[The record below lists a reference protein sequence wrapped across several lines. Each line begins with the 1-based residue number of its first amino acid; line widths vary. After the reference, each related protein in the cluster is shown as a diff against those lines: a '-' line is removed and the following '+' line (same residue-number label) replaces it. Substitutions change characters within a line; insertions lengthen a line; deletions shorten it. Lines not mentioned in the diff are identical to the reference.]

1 MNGRGGQG
9 VDNGGSGADGAVRII
24 WPGDTRQF
32 PNTNCG
38 IDMVA
43 VPTLDI
49 TAHSTPSGTP
59 SGSVTWNITDNGGST
74 VLETG
79 IVWGLPGQ
87 DTYLDSVNICDGT
100 STTAQRSAIL
110 VGGTCGG
117 DFVTGLT
124 GSQTLT
130 FNSYLFDN
138 ETISIRAY
146 ARNEAGVAY
155 SPTTLSWTPSIC
167 LAEGTLITLADG
179 STKTIENI
187 DMSDSL
193 RVWDFDKGMFT
204 ESNPLWIKVEETTT
218 QYNLLSFSDGST
230 LKTINQHRIFN
241 KEKGMF
247 THPMTEDTPIG
258 TTTVNVFGEEVTLVD
273 KRVVVDEINYYNVVT
288 NYHMNLY
295 ADGILTSLRFNN
307 IYPITDM
314 KFVKDGRVL
323 RLLSEFA
330 DIDGRWVNGL
340 RLQEQTHAVE
350 FIQKYVARL
359 EQAEQETC
367 FV

>member
-1 MNGRGGQG
+1 MPLIIEGGIT
-9 VDNGGSGADGAVRII
+9 VGGSITIKAEAE
-24 WPGDTRQF
+24 
-32 PNTNCG
+32 
-38 IDMVA
+38 A

-49 TAHSTPSGTP
+49 TAHNTPSGTP
-59 SGSVTWNITDNGGST
+59 SGSITWNITDNGGST

-100 STTAQRSAIL
+100 STTAQRSAIRA
-110 VGGTCGG
+110 G
-117 DFVTGLT
+117 DICSNPFTTGLT
-124 GSQTLT
+124 GTQTLT

-146 ARNEAGVAY
+146 ARNAAGVAY
-155 SPTTLSWTPSIC
+155 SPTTISWTPSIC

-187 DMSDSL
+187 EMSDSL
-193 RVWDFDKGMFT
+193 RVWDFDKGVFT
-204 ESNPLWIKVEETTT
+204 TANPLWIKVEETTT

-247 THPMTEDTPIG
+247 THPMTDDTPIG
-258 TTTVNVFGEEVTLVD
+258 TTTINVFGEEVTLVD
-273 KRVVVDEINYYNVVT
+273 KRVVQDEVNYYNVVT
-288 NYHMNLY
+288 DHYMNLY

-314 KFVKDGRVL
+314 KFVKDSRVL
-323 RLLSEFA
+323 RSLSEFI
-330 DIDGRWVNGL
+330 DIDSRWVNGL
-340 RLQEQTHAVE
+340 RLQEQTYSLE
-350 FIQKYVARL
+350 YIQNYVAKL
-359 EQAEQETC
+359 ERAEQETC
-367 FV
+367 FA